1 MQNDLI
7 INYSEQDNLAKEGK
21 QGWVDDFSRFLTI
34 MLSQITGHPPK
45 ILKKSDKEA
54 LTHGELENTRLLL
67 SVVSPNFVKSDNC
80 REAVEEFH
88 KLHGPHDPP
97 LIFKVM
103 LTDVPY
109 SEQPAAL
116 QEILPYELY
125 DLDYD
130 SGESLIFEDYFSPEA
145 EHIYWMKMVDLAYD
159 LQEALTAIHTN
170 KSTEGVKPLYDRET
184 IYLAETAKDLV
195 VQRNILRRELQR
207 HGFRVV
213 PTQALPHSQEA
224 AEAMI
229 KKLLDASTMSIHLI
243 GTIYGD
249 IPEGGTR
256 SLVDLQN
263 RLAIEKIK
271 NNPSHRK
278 LQRLIWISPNTE
290 KATDQQLAFIENIQ
304 RDLSAL
310 EATEIFQVPL
320 EDFKN
325 TLREELFSQNGSSVS
340 QQTGGIKIDDKKL
353 NVYLIYDKVDEE
365 QARLAGKEFTKAGL
379 NVIHPELDGDVLTL
393 RKAHIERLRVM
404 DLGVIF
410 KGQVKDNWVRMK
422 TLDLL
427 KAPGLGR
434 EKPIAGRAVIVANG
448 NDPVLDLY
456 GEHDIEILRLDDKEP
471 LVQQIDA
478 FIANLTK
485 VL

>member
-21 QGWVDDFSRFLTI
+21 RGWVADFERFLTI

-45 ILKKSDKEA
+45 ILKKSDKEV

-67 SVVSPNFVKSDNC
+67 SVVSPNFVKSANC

-97 LIFKVM
+97 LLFKVM

-109 SEQPAAL
+109 SEQPAVL
-116 QEILPYELY
+116 QAILPYELY
-125 DLDYD
+125 DLDYE
-130 SGESLIFEDYFSPEA
+130 SGESLIFDDYFSPEA

-159 LQEALTAIHTN
+159 LHDALVAISIN
-170 KSTEGVKPLYDRET
+170 KATDGIKPLYDRET

-195 VQRNILRRELQR
+195 VQRNIIRRELQR

-213 PTQALPHSQEA
+213 PTQALPHTREA

-229 KKLLDASTMSIHLI
+229 KKLLDTSTMSIHLI

-278 LQRLIWISPNTE
+278 LQRLIWINPNID

-325 TLREELFSQNGSSVS
+325 TLREELYLQNGSVQH
-340 QQTGGIKIDDKKL
+340 QQASTVKLEDNKL

-365 QARLAGKEFTKAGL
+365 QARLAGKELTKAGL

-393 RKAHIERLRVM
+393 RKAHIERLQAM
-404 DLGVIF
+404 DIGIIF
-410 KGQVKDNWVRMK
+410 KGKVKDNWVRMK

-434 EKPIAGRAVIVANG
+434 QKPIVGRAVIVAEG
-448 NDPVLDLY
+448 NAPALDLY
-456 GEHDIEILRLDDKEP
+456 GEHDIEILRLEDKEP
-471 LVQQIDA
+471 LAQQIDA